1 VRYIAFNNLLKNPYD
16 KGDST
21 MFINEKMSSF
31 LLYKAPMIRRG
42 VRIDGKCDYL
52 VTIVKDYSGKL
63 VFDLTIMSKK
73 KT

>member
-21 MFINEKMSSF
+21 MFINEKVSSI

-42 VRIDGKCDYL
+42 VRSDGKCDYFGYNCKGL
-52 VTIVKDYSGKL
+52 
-63 VFDLTIMSKK
+63 
-73 KT
+73 

>member
-21 MFINEKMSSF
+21 MFINEKMSFF

-42 VRIDGKCDYL
+42 VRSDGKCDYFGYNCQGL
-52 VTIVKDYSGKL
+52 
-63 VFDLTIMSKK
+63 
-73 KT
+73 